1 MPSHS
6 HGVGASSVIKVA
18 HVITGL
24 DADGAETVLHQI
36 TSRMDRSQFQNE
48 VICMIEPG
56 PMAARL
62 EASGVPVRSLGMQRG
77 SANPFQVL
85 RLARW
90 IRNARPNVVQTWMY
104 HADLLGGVAARIAGK
119 PVVWGIHHTS
129 LEPGQN
135 KRLTIWTARMCSWL
149 SGWLPKRIVC
159 CSEASRVAHAQF
171 GYADRKMEVVPNGFD
186 LRRFHPDAE
195 ARKSLRQELGV
206 SEETPLIGMAA
217 RFHVQKGHRN
227 FVEAATKLHARVSNA
242 RFVLCGKGVD
252 AANNDLTAWIKQG
265 GDSLFNAFHLL
276 GARADMPRI
285 FAGLDIAT
293 SASLSEAFPMAVGEA
308 MACATPCAVT
318 NVGDSAM
325 IVGETGKV
333 VPAENPQAL
342 ADAWEALL
350 ASGSVARK
358 QLGQAARNRV
368 EQRFDLGKIVE
379 RYQELYRDVLALP
392 GPSSAQ
398 QSSVASLVG

>member
-1 MPSHS
+1 M
-6 HGVGASSVIKVA
+6 IKVV
-18 HVITGL
+18 HIITGL
-24 DADGAETVLHQI
+24 DADGAETVLHQV
-36 TSRMDRSQFQNE
+36 TSRMDASQFENE

-62 EASGVPVRSLGMQRG
+62 EASGVRVRSLRMKRG
-77 SANPFQVL
+77 SVHPFQVL

-90 IRNARPNVVQTWMY
+90 IRESRPNIVQTWMY
-104 HADLLGGVAARIAGK
+104 HADLLGGIAARVAGK
-119 PVVWGIHHTS
+119 PVVWGIHHTN

-135 KRLTIWTARMCSWL
+135 KRLTIWTARVCAWL
-149 SGWLPKRIVC
+149 SGRLPSRIVC

-171 GYADRKMEVVPNGFD
+171 GYAAGKMDVIPNGFD
-186 LRRFHPDAE
+186 LRAFYPDAE
-195 ARKSLRQELGV
+195 ARKSFRQELGV

-227 FVEAATKLHARVSNA
+227 FAEAAAKLHVRVPNA
-242 RFVLCGKGVD
+242 RFVLCGKDVD
-252 AANNDLTAWIKQG
+252 AANHELTAWIKQG
-265 GDSLFNAFHLL
+265 GDSLLGAFQLL
-276 GARADMPRI
+276 GTRSDMRRF
-285 FAGLDIAT
+285 FAALDIAT
-293 SASLSEAFPMAVGEA
+293 SASRSEAFPMAVGEA
-308 MACATPCAVT
+308 MACGTPCAVT

-333 VPAENPQAL
+333 VPADNPQAL

-350 ASGSVARK
+350 ASGPAARK
-358 QLGQAARNRV
+358 ELGLAARNRV
-368 EQRFDLGKIVE
+368 EQRFDLGRIVD
-379 RYQELYRDVLALP
+379 RYQQVYRDVLALP